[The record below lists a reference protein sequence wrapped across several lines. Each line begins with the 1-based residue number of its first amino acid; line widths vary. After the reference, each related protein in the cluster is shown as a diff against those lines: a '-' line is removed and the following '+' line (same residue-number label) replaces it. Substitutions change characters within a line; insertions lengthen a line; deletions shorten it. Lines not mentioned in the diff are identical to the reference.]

1 MGMSETIMAAM
12 IGALATVFTAMFQ
25 LVLSWRSATKEE
37 RKASGGLR
45 SFLWMLTLM
54 GAAAAGGFAYA
65 EYRALGARGEA
76 AVLREE
82 MQRELQALSASTA
95 RLEKLSAGGL
105 GGSDHAAVDQRQRGR
120 EGVAA
125 IVTLPACKEAQVGLA
140 TERPGCTEQ
149 DAMQVAVCV
158 PVPASASV
166 TAVELFARPE
176 DSQQPWG
183 EVRAAAGQDLGGG
196 RFASSHLERTDADG
210 TKQVCQTFAQWGSEK
225 GRAVR
230 ILVRYSVS

>member
-12 IGALATVFTAMFQ
+12 IGALATVLTAMFQ

-37 RKASGGLR
+37 RKVSGGLR

-76 AVLREE
+76 ALLRSEL
-82 MQRELQALSASTA
+82 QRELQALSDSTA

-105 GGSDHAAVDQRQRGR
+105 GGSNQAAADQRQRGR

-125 IVTLPACKEAQVGLA
+125 VVTLPACKGAKVGFA
-140 TERPGCTEQ
+140 TAHPSCTEQ
-149 DAMQVAVCV
+149 DATEVAVCV

-176 DSQQPWG
+176 DSQQPWA
-183 EVRAAAGQDLGGG
+183 EAHAAAGQDLGGG
-196 RFASSHLERTDADG
+196 RFAPRYVERADSDG
-210 TKQVCQTFAQWGSEK
+210 TKQVCQTFVHWDSDK

-230 ILVRYSVS
+230 ILVRYAVS